1 MSAQARRDFLAEC
14 VRDLQA
20 QMPQQGTKFRVQ
32 FITNS
37 CDSGIGE
44 TTELI
49 TGLVDRKESLPIGTS
64 APYRSVKRCVHHDG
78 RLEPKHPFHDDVISH
93 EIRDR

>member
-1 MSAQARRDFLAEC
+1 MSAQARRDFFAEC

-20 QMPQQGTKFRVQ
+20 QMPQQGTKFLVQ
-32 FITNS
+32 LITNS

-49 TGLVDRKESLPIGTS
+49 TGFVDREENLPIRM
-64 APYRSVKRCVHHDG
+64 APYRNVKAIWTS
-78 RLEPKHPFHDDVISH
+78 LADDRS
-93 EIRDR
+93 